1 MKGNIHYFFLFCHL
15 AKDERIHTS
24 NTFGSGVAK
33 LQSPSTSDGDKISV
47 DKGDQDHKAYQG
59 SQQQRY
65 SYTRHEGPSTSDQTW
80 LPPMTEI
87 SYPDLVPESL
97 KLPLLVVSEDHDYT
111 STRVTRTAKERVE
124 RKYIHQLNHPIDHFL
139 QDNQQDSHTKSKQQ
153 EHEEPSSSQQSRP
166 STYNLSK
173 GIVIC

>member
-1 MKGNIHYFFLFCHL
+1 MI
-15 AKDERIHTS
+15 
-24 NTFGSGVAK
+24 
-33 LQSPSTSDGDKISV
+33 
-47 DKGDQDHKAYQG
+47 
-59 SQQQRY
+59 
-65 SYTRHEGPSTSDQTW
+65 
-80 LPPMTEI
+80 EI

-111 STRVTRTAKERVE
+111 SIRVTRTAKERVE